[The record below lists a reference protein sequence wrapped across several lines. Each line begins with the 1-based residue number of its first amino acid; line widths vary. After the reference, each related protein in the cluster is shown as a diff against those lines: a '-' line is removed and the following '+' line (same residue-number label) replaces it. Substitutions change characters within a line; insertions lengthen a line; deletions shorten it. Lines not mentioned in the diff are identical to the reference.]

1 MSSASVMYPT
11 GFLLMINGQI
21 ETAQFFNASDI
32 YCKYCFVHGPDWNV
46 LSGIEE
52 GLSQMCCRSSLE
64 NSADGFVLNFPV
76 ELTLK
81 STNPYGCKL
90 VLSCYGTDWFGND
103 VIRGYGFTHIPTS
116 AGRHVREVAMFV
128 PKASSKFK
136 HFLSWLV
143 GRRPE
148 FVDPTFI
155 AQAESRDCKSIE
167 FKVWKLTQVE
177 MSGMVKISL
186 NVVSKCLK
194 KLGYDCCRRTQP
206 LLSDFPWKQVQS
218 SATAAPF
225 STTVQMTTLASTSE
239 QQNTTAPGSSGL
251 QKAVVVEKTDPSDNV
266 IVLKDAVQNIN
277 LSE

>member
-81 STNPYGCKL
+81 STNPYGWPRL

-155 AQAESRDCKSIE
+155 AQAESRD
-167 FKVWKLTQVE
+167 LTQVE

-225 STTVQMTTLASTSE
+225 STTVQMTTLASNSE

-251 QKAVVVEKTDPSDNV
+251 QKAVVVEKTDLQTVSREVVFSVRSLLLVQSHPLI
-266 IVLKDAVQNIN
+266 IVC
-277 LSE
+277 

>member
-52 GLSQMCCRSSLE
+52 GLSQICCRSSLE

-81 STNPYGCKL
+81 STNPYGWPRL

-155 AQAESRDCKSIE
+155 AQAESRD
-167 FKVWKLTQVE
+167 LTQVE

-251 QKAVVVEKTDPSDNV
+251 QKAVVVEKADPSDSV